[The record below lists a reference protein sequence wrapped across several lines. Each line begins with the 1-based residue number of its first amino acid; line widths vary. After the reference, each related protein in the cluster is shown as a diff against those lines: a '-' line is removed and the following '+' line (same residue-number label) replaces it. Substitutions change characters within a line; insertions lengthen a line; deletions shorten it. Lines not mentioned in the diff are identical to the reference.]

1 MNDLDTDSVQS
12 AIAELKAKGYGVR
25 RTPGPC
31 QREASYAF
39 VLSRPM
45 MATALFGPA
54 RSSVF
59 AAWASA
65 QEHAE
70 QGETAASKQRLAPF
84 YAAELPSSAFDA
96 SAIAQRFGVDVESAE
111 RQVQQLR
118 CQSIFLSETYQV
130 NVQLLRHPFGP
141 NLGDVAWLSIKR
153 RDREVVRD
161 WRELQAIKNAIVG
174 PGHEGFELYP
184 AESRLVDTANQFHL
198 FVFMDRRVRMPVGSS
213 SGSWLAPRKQ
223 ARSVRRSESC
233 PRARKAVRSAEALA
247 WAKGRGEASFERRS
261 FASSS

>member
-1 MNDLDTDSVQS
+1 MNDLDTDSIQS

-39 VLSRPM
+39 VLCRPM
-45 MATALFGPA
+45 MATALLGPA

-111 RQVQQLR
+111 RQAQQLR

-174 PGHEGFELYP
+174 PEHEGFELYP

-198 FVFMDRRVRMPVGSS
+198 FVFMDAKVRMPVGFLEREVT
-213 SGSWLAPRKQ
+213 GADA
-223 ARSVRRSESC
+223 ARAVGATQRELPES
-233 PRARKAVRSAEALA
+233 A
-247 WAKGRGEASFERRS
+247 
-261 FASSS
+261 

>member
-161 WRELQAIKNAIVG
+161 WRELQAIKARGFSSRTRSSG
-174 PGHEGFELYP
+174 P
-184 AESRLVDTANQFHL
+184 STK
-198 FVFMDRRVRMPVGSS
+198 GSS
-213 SGSWLAPRKQ
+213 STPPSPGWSTPRTSSTSSCSWT
-223 ARSVRRSESC
+223 RRCAC
-233 PRARKAVRSAEALA
+233 P
-247 WAKGRGEASFERRS
+247 WASWSGR
-261 FASSS
+261 